1 MKRQFYRRRL
11 LALST
16 AVLLG
21 LSSLF
26 PSIAGATEITAEEP
40 AVTDTVDPAAS
51 TDTSNPASADTV
63 ETADGETTEETT
75 EPERL
80 EPDAYF
86 EPIQSNDTADWPQG
100 PAVWAESAVVMDLD
114 SGAFLYSKNMDDT
127 KYPAS
132 ITKILTT
139 LIAI

>member
-86 EPIQSNDTADWPQG
+86 EPIQSNDTADNNC
-100 PAVWAESAVVMDLD
+100 
-114 SGAFLYSKNMDDT
+114 KN
-127 KYPAS
+127 YPFDGYQCTVCIVFDFMFYDIVHNS
-132 ITKILTT
+132 SPHNPFSSY
-139 LIAI
+139 

>member
-40 AVTDTVDPAAS
+40 ILLLPRTLRILLLLIP
-51 TDTSNPASADTV
+51 
-63 ETADGETTEETT
+63 
-75 EPERL
+75 
-80 EPDAYF
+80 
-86 EPIQSNDTADWPQG
+86 WKPQTG
-100 PAVWAESAVVMDLD
+100 KQPKKPLNRNA
-114 SGAFLYSKNMDDT
+114 
-127 KYPAS
+127 
-132 ITKILTT
+132 
-139 LIAI
+139 

>member
-16 AVLLG
+16 TVLLG

-51 TDTSNPASADTV
+51 TDTSDPASADTV
-63 ETADGETTEETT
+63 ETADGKQPKKPLNRNAWSRMPTSSRFS
-75 EPERL
+75 P
-80 EPDAYF
+80 
-86 EPIQSNDTADWPQG
+86 
-100 PAVWAESAVVMDLD
+100 
-114 SGAFLYSKNMDDT
+114 
-127 KYPAS
+127 
-132 ITKILTT
+132 TT
-139 LIAI
+139 LPTGHRDLPSGQNLPW

>member
-1 MKRQFYRRRL
+1 MKRQFYRRL

-80 EPDAYF
+80 EPAAYRRLAAGTCRMGR
-86 EPIQSNDTADWPQG
+86 IR
-100 PAVWAESAVVMDLD
+100 
-114 SGAFLYSKNMDDT
+114 SGDGSRQWRFPVFQ
-127 KYPAS
+127 KYG
-132 ITKILTT
+132 
-139 LIAI
+139 

>member
-1 MKRQFYRRRL
+1 MKRQFYRRL

-75 EPERL
+75 EPERWSRMPTL
-80 EPDAYF
+80 SRSSPTIPPTGRRDLPYG
-86 EPIQSNDTADWPQG
+86 QNPQ
-100 PAVWAESAVVMDLD
+100 W
-114 SGAFLYSKNMDDT
+114 
-127 KYPAS
+127 
-132 ITKILTT
+132 
-139 LIAI
+139 

>member
-51 TDTSNPASADTV
+51 TDT
-63 ETADGETTEETT
+63 
-75 EPERL
+75 
-80 EPDAYF
+80 
-86 EPIQSNDTADWPQG
+86 
-100 PAVWAESAVVMDLD
+100 
-114 SGAFLYSKNMDDT
+114 
-127 KYPAS
+127 
-132 ITKILTT
+132 
-139 LIAI
+139 